1 MSEVDSIQEQI
12 GNVSREMEFFLK
24 KRTEREMLKIT
35 VQQID
40 NILEITCHNRKA
52 RLDTLQQKC

>member
-24 KRTEREMLKIT
+24 KKELK
-35 VQQID
+35 
-40 NILEITCHNRKA
+40 K
-52 RLDTLQQKC
+52 KC

>member
-24 KRTEREMLKIT
+24 KKNWKRNAKSNSATDR
-35 VQQID
+35 
-40 NILEITCHNRKA
+40 
-52 RLDTLQQKC
+52 